1 LIIYGCLLKGELS
14 PFNLNNVKLS
24 IAALFSSSTSLYG
37 FKMYPSVLSVSVKLQ
52 EGNGI
57 KFHIVEKKTSPY

>member
-1 LIIYGCLLKGELS
+1 MIVICSLMI
-14 PFNLNNVKLS
+14 LNCKLQES
-24 IAALFSSSTSLYG
+24 IF
-37 FKMYPSVLSVSVKLQ
+37 VSVKLQ